1 MTNSLNRRNFL
12 RGSAVVG
19 ASTLA
24 APAIAGGHGTTLKMQ
39 AAWGGGIFLEN
50 ANSYVQRVNEM
61 SGGSLT
67 IELLPV
73 NSVVKTSQMQDAV
86 HRGVLDAAHYV
97 PAYWYSKSKAAS
109 LFGTGPCFGWSSQ
122 EVLGWIYYGGGQELF
137 DELMASLG
145 LNVVSFFNSAMP
157 AQPMGWFKEE
167 IKDSSQMKGLKYRT
181 VGLAADVLL
190 EMGMSV
196 VQLPGGEIQPAM
208 KSGLIDAAEFN
219 NPTSDRDFGMQDVSK
234 HYHLGS
240 FHQSQEFFEVTFNK
254 KKFDALADEQKAI
267 LKYASEAENSNF
279 YWHNTNRYAN
289 DLDTLRNEQGV
300 NVYRTP
306 DSVMADQ
313 LKAWDIVVDR
323 ISGEDEFFAKVV
335 DSQKAYAKRVMGYLN
350 LNQPDYRRSK
360 ISIAVSSIRMPKE
373 RALLNWIHSIESLSQ
388 WVGKAFGWCILI
400 LTLSVSYEVFVR
412 YVLNSPTVWA
422 FDMMVQMYGALFLM
436 AGAYTLAQDAHV
448 RGDVLYRLFSVRWQA
463 RVDFLLYII
472 FFFPG
477 MIALFWYG
485 WEIAS
490 DSWRYKEVSWNS
502 PARIQIYFFKTLIPV
517 AGVLLMIQGLAE
529 MARCWIAMKT
539 GKWPERIADVKET
552 EDLLID
558 GDTN

>member
-50 ANSYVQRVNEM
+50 ANSYVKRVNEM

-167 IKDSSQMKGLKYRT
+167 IKDSSQMRGLKYRT

-306 DSVMADQ
+306 DSVMAEQ

-323 ISGEDEFFAKVV
+323 ISAEDEFFAKVV

-350 LNQPDYRRSK
+350 LNQPDYK
-360 ISIAVSSIRMPKE
+360 MAYG
-373 RALLNWIHSIESLSQ
+373 HY
-388 WVGKAFGWCILI
+388 FG
-400 LTLSVSYEVFVR
+400 
-412 YVLNSPTVWA
+412 
-422 FDMMVQMYGALFLM
+422 
-436 AGAYTLAQDAHV
+436 
-448 RGDVLYRLFSVRWQA
+448 
-463 RVDFLLYII
+463 
-472 FFFPG
+472 
-477 MIALFWYG
+477 
-485 WEIAS
+485 
-490 DSWRYKEVSWNS
+490 
-502 PARIQIYFFKTLIPV
+502 
-517 AGVLLMIQGLAE
+517 
-529 MARCWIAMKT
+529 
-539 GKWPERIADVKET
+539 
-552 EDLLID
+552 
-558 GDTN
+558 